1 MKLRELL
8 EQLPEYF
15 MDREVRFA
23 FKSLN
28 RYQDPSKATE
38 LVIDRID
45 ILGEITITLI
55 EK

>member
-15 MDREVRFA
+15 MDREVKFMT
-23 FKSLN
+23 
-28 RYQDPSKATE
+28 KATVNHE
-38 LVIDRID
+38 KTEMVIDHID